1 MKCCS
6 KCPKLHFP
14 TEADWKR
21 QYILFGTI
29 TQNWRNSVGITLFP
43 FITSII
49 MTPKWFLLEI
59 QAEPMLQLK
68 EPCAMA
74 AMRLCLFGSEKS
86 PLSTSMSHW
95 LKCIQL
101 FPLCAFALS
110 HPKWRQLPY
119 LTALPAALSKTPILT
134 VMLQATAIFCHTP
147 ALQTRG
153 FTP

>member
-1 MKCCS
+1 MS
-6 KCPKLHFP
+6 K
-14 TEADWKR
+14 
-21 QYILFGTI
+21 
-29 TQNWRNSVGITLFP
+29 ITLP
-43 FITSII
+43 NRGRLKKTIYFIWNNYSEPKKFCGNHFVSIHYQHYNDTQMI
-49 MTPKWFLLEI
+49 LARNPSRAHAA
-59 QAEPMLQLK
+59 AEG
-68 EPCAMA
+68 A
-74 AMRLCLFGSEKS
+74 LCYGSHETLFGSEKS